1 VGEIPVKVFAAVMLV
16 SLTFGAGLQV
26 DRDNLKASL
35 KRVGLLGR
43 ALLAN
48 FVIVPILGVA
58 IVKLFRLPIP
68 IGTGILLMAIAP
80 GVPLVLSQVRKRG
93 GRLSLAV
100 ELAVVLPLLSIVT
113 VPVTAAFVLP
123 APIKAELPLGH
134 FAVTLVL
141 FQLLPLILGIV
152 VGGLLP
158 GAARLARPLN
168 LVFFAAAIA
177 LLALLSRAILDGI
190 ESVYGSRGIYA
201 MLAITLLS
209 MAAGWLLGGPA
220 REDRR
225 ILGIGTTLRNVGLA
239 SLIATTSLRSS
250 QIAASV
256 LIYLLIQFILTT
268 AFGIYFARTAKEA
281 TA

>member
-1 VGEIPVKVFAAVMLV
+1 MLV

-48 FVIVPILGVA
+48 FVIVPILGIA
-58 IVKLFRLPIP
+58 MVKLFRLPLP
-68 IGTGILLMAIAP
+68 IGTGLLLMAIAP

-113 VPVTAAFVLP
+113 VPLTAALVLP
-123 APIKAELPLGH
+123 AQIKAELPLGH
-134 FAVTLVL
+134 FALTLVL
-141 FQLLPLILGIV
+141 FQLLPLVLGILV
-152 VGGLLP
+152 SGWLP
-158 GAARLARPLN
+158 RAARLARPLN
-168 LVFFAAAIA
+168 LVFLVAAIA
-177 LLALLSRAILDGI
+177 LVALLSRAIIDGI
-190 ESVYGSRGIYA
+190 ESVYGSRGMLA
-201 MLAITLLS
+201 MLALTLLS

-256 LIYLLIQFILTT
+256 LIYLLIQFIVTT
-268 AFGIYFARTAKEA
+268 AFGVYFSRTAAKEA
-281 TA
+281 SA